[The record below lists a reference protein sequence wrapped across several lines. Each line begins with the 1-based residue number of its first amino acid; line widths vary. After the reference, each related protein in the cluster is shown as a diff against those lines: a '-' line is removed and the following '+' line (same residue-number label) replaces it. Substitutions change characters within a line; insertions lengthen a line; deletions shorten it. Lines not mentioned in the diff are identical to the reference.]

1 MPAPV
6 SPVSSFS
13 PNASTF
19 SREAGTPPNARPA
32 VNHGGASS
40 MAART
45 GVLAER
51 DVRTD
56 LEPHWA
62 ANIDDATD

>member
-13 PNASTF
+13 PSASAF
-19 SREAGTPPNARPA
+19 SRESGTPPNARPA
-32 VNHGGASS
+32 VSHLGASS
-40 MAART
+40 
-45 GVLAER
+45 LATRIGILSER
-51 DVRTD
+51 DVMTD

-62 ANIDDATD
+62 AAIDAATD